1 MAWQIRPARPDDL
14 EGVADALAQVIWECQ
29 KVLAKTEHL
38 FLLPSLCAEYGIEFG
53 AEAA

>member
-14 EGVADALAQVIWECQ
+14 EGVADALATVIYEAQ
-29 KVLAKTEHL
+29 KVLGKTEHM

-53 AEAA
+53 SEAA